1 MVRISCIIIIS
12 LRISYLIKNKERFV
26 LYKELLMLG
35 FIIYSMCLFQIVTF
49 QDEVSWSTNNFIP
62 FREILRYNIGSR
74 LFIKNVLGN
83 MLLFLPFGFF
93 TSYLLDNKRPLLT
106 VVLTLIAS
114 LSIEG
119 VQLMIGRVFDVD
131 DIILNVLGGTFGF
144 YLYNILDRLGKKSP
158 KLLGNEYFLDV
169 SKQKQLLKETKDLK
183 EGLRESFE
191 WYLQH
196 QEEVNRKD
204 YIQFIDK
211 HLSNK

>member
-1 MVRISCIIIIS
+1 MLGPMIHGVVDFTWPMVIISCIIIIS

-144 YLYNILDRLGKKSP
+144 YLYNILYRLGKKSP

-169 SKQKQLLKETKDLK
+169 LAIFAVAGIISILL
-183 EGLRESFE
+183 
-191 WYLQH
+191 
-196 QEEVNRKD
+196 
-204 YIQFIDK
+204 
-211 HLSNK
+211 

>member
-1 MVRISCIIIIS
+1 MLGPMIHGVVDFTWPMVIISCIIIIS

-93 TSYLLDNKRPLLT
+93 TSYLLDNKKPLLT
-106 VVLTLIAS
+106 VVLTLVAS
-114 LSIEG
+114 LSIEV

-169 SKQKQLLKETKDLK
+169 LAIFAVAGIIAILL
-183 EGLRESFE
+183 
-191 WYLQH
+191 
-196 QEEVNRKD
+196 
-204 YIQFIDK
+204 
-211 HLSNK
+211 

>member
-1 MVRISCIIIIS
+1 MLGPMIHGVVDFTWPMVIISCIIIIS

-114 LSIEG
+114 LSIEV

-131 DIILNVLGGTFGF
+131 DIILNMLGGTIGFCVYHIIDLFGGKF
-144 YLYNILDRLGKKSP
+144 PKILKNEWFLNILSI
-158 KLLGNEYFLDV
+158 LLLVGVVLVILF
-169 SKQKQLLKETKDLK
+169 
-183 EGLRESFE
+183 
-191 WYLQH
+191 
-196 QEEVNRKD
+196 
-204 YIQFIDK
+204 
-211 HLSNK
+211 

>member
-1 MVRISCIIIIS
+1 MLGPMIHGVVDFTWPMVIISCIIIIS

-106 VVLTLIAS
+106 GVLTLIAS

-131 DIILNVLGGTFGF
+131 DIILNMLGGTIGFCVYHIIDLFGGKF
-144 YLYNILDRLGKKSP
+144 PKILKNEWFLNILSI
-158 KLLGNEYFLDV
+158 LLLVGVVLVILF
-169 SKQKQLLKETKDLK
+169 
-183 EGLRESFE
+183 
-191 WYLQH
+191 
-196 QEEVNRKD
+196 
-204 YIQFIDK
+204 
-211 HLSNK
+211 

>member
-1 MVRISCIIIIS
+1 MLGPMIHGVVDFTWPMVIISCIIIIS

-114 LSIEG
+114 LSIEV

-144 YLYNILDRLGKKSP
+144 YLYNMLDRLGKRSP

-169 SKQKQLLKETKDLK
+169 LAIFAVAGIIAILL
-183 EGLRESFE
+183 
-191 WYLQH
+191 
-196 QEEVNRKD
+196 
-204 YIQFIDK
+204 
-211 HLSNK
+211 

>member
-1 MVRISCIIIIS
+1 MLGPMIHGVVDFTWPMVIISCIIIIS

-169 SKQKQLLKETKDLK
+169 LAIFAVAGIIAILL
-183 EGLRESFE
+183 
-191 WYLQH
+191 
-196 QEEVNRKD
+196 
-204 YIQFIDK
+204 
-211 HLSNK
+211 

>member
-1 MVRISCIIIIS
+1 MLGPMIHGVVDFTWPMVIISCIIIIS

-93 TSYLLDNKRPLLT
+93 TSYLLDNKKPLLT
-106 VVLTLIAS
+106 VVLTLVAS
-114 LSIEG
+114 LSIEV

-144 YLYNILDRLGKKSP
+144 YLYNILDRLGKRSP

-169 SKQKQLLKETKDLK
+169 LAIFAVAGIIAILL
-183 EGLRESFE
+183 
-191 WYLQH
+191 
-196 QEEVNRKD
+196 
-204 YIQFIDK
+204 
-211 HLSNK
+211 